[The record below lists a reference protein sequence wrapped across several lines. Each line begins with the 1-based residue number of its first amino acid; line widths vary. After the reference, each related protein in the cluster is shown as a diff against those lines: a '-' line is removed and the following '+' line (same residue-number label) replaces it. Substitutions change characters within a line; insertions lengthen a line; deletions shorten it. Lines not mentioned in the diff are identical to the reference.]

1 MITSFKFKLLIIIF
15 NIRVYIRT
23 GLNTNKLH
31 FDYSMI
37 RVITFMIRVV
47 STRVVSISFN
57 LSMYTFFEIEVKY
70 LQILFF
76 NVSEATDF
84 TLLCVE

>member
-1 MITSFKFKLLIIIF
+1 MITSFKFKLIIIIF

-37 RVITFMIRVV
+37 RVITFMICVV

-70 LQILFF
+70 LQLLFS
-76 NVSEATDF
+76 NVSETTDF